1 MSAKR
6 PAKSPAESPAE
17 TSAKARAVIAT
28 RPGGP
33 EVLRIVERARPVPG
47 EGELLVRVHAAGM
60 NRMDVLQRE
69 GNYPLPPDATDVLG
83 VELAG
88 VVGSLGPLGS
98 GASRFKRGDRIMA
111 LVTSGAHADWAVV
124 PEATAL
130 PVPEGMSFEQA
141 AAFPETY
148 FTVWSNVFERA
159 TLKKGETLLV
169 HGGTSGIGTTA
180 LMLAKAFG
188 ARVIVTAGSPEKC
201 AACLNLGADGAINYR
216 KQDFVAV
223 SREMTEG
230 RGPDVILDMVGGDY
244 IARNLEAIAFDGRIA
259 QIAFRQGYKAEV
271 DFRLLRRKLVTL
283 TGSSLRSQPLEMKAR
298 LAAAVEE
305 NVLPI
310 VSKGQAKPL
319 IDSTFLLEKVVD
331 AHARMD
337 GGGHV
342 GKIVLVM

>member
-1 MSAKR
+1 
-6 PAKSPAESPAE
+6 
-17 TSAKARAVIAT
+17 
-28 RPGGP
+28 
-33 EVLRIVERARPVPG
+33 
-47 EGELLVRVHAAGM
+47 
-60 NRMDVLQRE
+60 
-69 GNYPLPPDATDVLG
+69 
-83 VELAG
+83 
-88 VVGSLGPLGS
+88 LGS

>member
-1 MSAKR
+1 MSAN
-6 PAKSPAESPAE
+6 
-17 TSAKARAVIAT
+17 RAVIASQ
-28 RPGGP
+28 PGGP
-33 EVLRIVERARPVPG
+33 EVLRIVERPRPVAG
-47 EGELLVRVHAAGM
+47 EGEILVRVRAAGM

-69 GNYPLPPDATDVLG
+69 GNYRLPPDATDVLG

-88 VVGSLGPLGS
+88 VVESFGPLGS
-98 GASRFKRGDRIMA
+98 GASRFKRGDRVMA
-111 LVTSGAHADWAVV
+111 LVTSGAQADWAVV

-130 PVPEGMSFEQA
+130 PIPEGMSFEQA

-159 TLKKGETLLV
+159 ALKKGETLLI
-169 HGGTSGIGTTA
+169 HGGSSGIGTTA
-180 LMLAKAFG
+180 IMLAKAFG
-188 ARVIVTAGSPEKC
+188 ACVIVTAGSPEKC
-201 AACLNLGADGAINYR
+201 AACLKLGADGAIDYR
-216 KQDFVAV
+216 TQDFVAV
-223 SREMTEG
+223 SKDMTEG

-259 QIAFRQGYKAEV
+259 QIAFQTGSKAEV

-283 TGSSLRSQPLEMKAR
+283 TGSSLRSQPSGMKAK

-305 NVLPI
+305 KVLPLL
-310 VSKGQAKPL
+310 SQGQARPL
-319 IDSTFLLEKVVD
+319 IDSTFPIEKVAD

-342 GKIVLVM
+342 GKIVLVMEMQT